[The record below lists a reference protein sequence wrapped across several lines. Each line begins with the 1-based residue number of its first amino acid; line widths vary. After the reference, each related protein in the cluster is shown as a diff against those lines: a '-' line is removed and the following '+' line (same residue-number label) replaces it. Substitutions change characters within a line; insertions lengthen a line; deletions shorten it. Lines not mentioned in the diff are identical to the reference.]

1 MQAEAL
7 DDIVQR
13 LAVAKYALQAHDEAA
28 AEAAIDAA
36 LAIARELLTAQHDG
50 HLVRRRPAI

>member
-1 MQAEAL
+1 MQSEAL
-7 DDIVQR
+7 DDVVQR

-36 LAIARELLTAQHDG
+36 LAALRKLLTEERGEHM
-50 HLVRRRPAI
+50 VRRRPAS

>member
-36 LAIARELLTAQHDG
+36 LVVARELLTAERGKHM
-50 HLVRRRPAI
+50 VRRRPAS

>member
-1 MQAEAL
+1 MQAEVL

-13 LAVAKYALQAHDEAA
+13 LAVAKYALQAHDEVA

-36 LAIARELLTAQHDG
+36 LAVARKLITDDRG
-50 HLVRRRPAI
+50 DTMVRRRPAS